1 MADGG
6 LTGVNLIPSSMT
18 LIMKHQNQLIK
29 NRRLKTRNRYGLS
42 LLEVILSIAIL
53 GTSMAVIS
61 QFFYLGYRA
70 ADRARRQFDATLIC
84 DSVMAELAGGVIE
97 AQSTSGIEVP
107 NVPDWQYSVDVVN
120 SDITGLL
127 LATVSVRQRNQDN
140 IEMSLV
146 RLLPDPDYLPEEDQ

>member
-1 MADGG
+1 
-6 LTGVNLIPSSMT
+6 MT
-18 LIMKHQNQLIK
+18 FK
-29 NRRLKTRNRYGLS
+29 NRNRKRLIRSANRQGLS

-53 GTSMAVIS
+53 GTSMTIVS

-97 AQSTSGIEVP
+97 PQPSSGSDIP
-107 NVPDWQYSVDVVN
+107 NRPQWQYSVDVVESN
-120 SDITGLL
+120 VAGLL
-127 LATVSVRQRNQDN
+127 LATVSVRQRNQQD

-146 RLLPDPDYLPEEDQ
+146 RLLPDPDYNPEEDQ

>member
-1 MADGG
+1 
-6 LTGVNLIPSSMT
+6 MT
-18 LIMKHQNQLIK
+18 DSNPRINPERDWRRVAC
-29 NRRLKTRNRYGLS
+29 NRQGLS

-53 GTSMAVIS
+53 GVSMTIIS

-97 AQSTSGIEVP
+97 PKSTSGSEVP
-107 NVPDWQYSVDVVN
+107 NRPQWQYSVDVV
-120 SDITGLL
+120 DADVPGLL
-127 LATVSVRQRNQDN
+127 LATVSVGQRNEQN

>member
-1 MADGG
+1 
-6 LTGVNLIPSSMT
+6 MT